1 LKIQELNI
9 EEIKPY
15 DNNPRKNLNYDK
27 VAKSIKEYG
36 FQQPIVVDKNMSII
50 VGHTRYEAAKRLDL
64 KTVPVV
70 IAELDPLKA
79 KAYRIADNR
88 LNEDSKWD
96 FSLLNKEFTDLMDNH
111 FDLDNLGFDNKELEN
126 LITFEPEFK
135 TDDDVPEM
143 EDLDQDIMPSQ
154 VRMVQ
159 LFLDSETE
167 PKFKEMLEFLKDK
180 YKTNSITDTVYKAV
194 ENENYNLKE

>member
-9 EEIKPY
+9 EKIKPY
-15 DNNPRKNLNYDK
+15 ENNPRKNLNYDK

-36 FQQPIVVDKNMSII
+36 FQQPIVVDKDMSII

-96 FSLLNKEFTDLMDNH
+96 FSVLNKEFTDLMDNH

-135 TDDDVPEM
+135 TDDDVPEI
-143 EDLDQDIMPSQ
+143 ENIDQDIMPSQ

-194 ENENYNLKE
+194 ENENYNFKE

>member
-1 LKIQELNI
+1 MKIQELKI
-9 EEIKPY
+9 EQIKPY

-70 IAELDPLKA
+70 IADLDPLKA

-135 TDDDVPEM
+135 TDDNVPEM

>member
-1 LKIQELNI
+1 MKIQEI
-9 EEIKPY
+9 ELEKIKPY
-15 DNNPRKNLNYDK
+15 ENNPRKNLNYDK

-36 FQQPIVVDKNMSII
+36 FQQPIVVDKDMSII

-70 IAELDPLKA
+70 IAELNPLKA

-135 TDDDVPEM
+135 TDDDVPEI
-143 EDLDQDIMPSQ
+143 EDLDQDIIPSQ

-194 ENENYNLKE
+194 ENENFNLKE

>member
-1 LKIQELNI
+1 MKIQEI
-9 EEIKPY
+9 ELEKIKPY
-15 DNNPRKNLNYDK
+15 ENNPRKNLNYDK

-36 FQQPIVVDKNMSII
+36 FQQPIVVDKDMSII
-50 VGHTRYEAAKRLDL
+50 VGHTRYEAAKKLDL

-70 IAELDPLKA
+70 IAELNPLKA

-135 TDDDVPEM
+135 TDDDVPEI
-143 EDLDQDIMPSQ
+143 EDLDQDIIPSQ

-194 ENENYNLKE
+194 ENENFNLKE

>member
-1 LKIQELNI
+1 MKIQELNI
-9 EEIKPY
+9 EQIKPY

-70 IAELDPLKA
+70 IADLDPLKA

>member
-1 LKIQELNI
+1 MKIQELNI
-9 EEIKPY
+9 KQIKPY
-15 DNNPRKNLNYDK
+15 ENNPRKNLNYDK
-27 VAKSIKEYG
+27 VASSIKEYG
-36 FQQPIVVDKNMSII
+36 FQQPIVVDKDMSII

-96 FSLLNKEFTDLMDNH
+96 FSVLNKEFTDLMDNH

-135 TDDDVPEM
+135 TDDDVLEM

-194 ENENYNLKE
+194 ENENYNFKE

>member
-1 LKIQELNI
+1 MKIQELELNK
-9 EEIKPY
+9 IKPY
-15 DNNPRKNLNYDK
+15 ENNPRKNLNYDK
-27 VAKSIKEYG
+27 VAKSIKDFG
-36 FQQPIVVDKNMSII
+36 FQQPIVVDKDMSII

-70 IAELDPLKA
+70 IADLPPLKA

-135 TDDDVPEM
+135 TDDSTSDIV
-143 EDLDQDIMPSQ
+143 DLDQDMIPSQ

>member
-1 LKIQELNI
+1 MKIQELNI
-9 EEIKPY
+9 EQIKPY
-15 DNNPRKNLNYDK
+15 ENNPRKNLNYDK

-36 FQQPIVVDKNMSII
+36 FQQPIVVDKDMSII

-70 IAELDPLKA
+70 IADLDPLKA

-96 FSLLNKEFTDLMDNH
+96 FSILNKEFTDLMDNH

-194 ENENYNLKE
+194 ENENYNFKE

>member
-9 EEIKPY
+9 EQIKPY
-15 DNNPRKNLNYDK
+15 ENNPRKNLNYDK

>member
-9 EEIKPY
+9 EQIKPY
-15 DNNPRKNLNYDK
+15 ENNPRKNLNYDK

-36 FQQPIVVDKNMSII
+36 FQQPIVVDKDMSII

-70 IAELDPLKA
+70 IADLDPLKA

>member
-9 EEIKPY
+9 EQIKPY

-70 IAELDPLKA
+70 IADLDPLKA

>member
-1 LKIQELNI
+1 MKIQELELNK
-9 EEIKPY
+9 IKPY
-15 DNNPRKNLNYDK
+15 ENNPRKNLNYDK
-27 VAKSIKEYG
+27 VAKSIKDFG
-36 FQQPIVVDKNMSII
+36 FQQPIVVDKDMSII

-70 IAELDPLKA
+70 IADLPPLKA

-135 TDDDVPEM
+135 TDDSTPDI
-143 EDLDQDIMPSQ
+143 EDLDQDMIPSQ

>member
-1 LKIQELNI
+1 MKIQELKI
-9 EEIKPY
+9 EQIKPY

-70 IAELDPLKA
+70 IADLDPLKA

>member
-1 LKIQELNI
+1 MKIQEI
-9 EEIKPY
+9 ELEKIKPY
-15 DNNPRKNLNYDK
+15 ENNPRKNLNYDK

-70 IAELDPLKA
+70 IAELNPLKA

-135 TDDDVPEM
+135 TDDDVPEI
-143 EDLDQDIMPSQ
+143 EDLDQDIIPSQ

-194 ENENYNLKE
+194 ENENFNLKE

>member
-1 LKIQELNI
+1 LKIQEFNI
-9 EEIKPY
+9 EQIKPY

-135 TDDDVPEM
+135 TNDDVPEM

-194 ENENYNLKE
+194 ENENYNFKE

>member
-1 LKIQELNI
+1 MKIQEI
-9 EEIKPY
+9 ELEKIKPY
-15 DNNPRKNLNYDK
+15 ENNPRKNLNYDK

-70 IAELDPLKA
+70 IAELNPLKA

-143 EDLDQDIMPSQ
+143 EDLDQDIIPSQ

-194 ENENYNLKE
+194 ENENFNLKE

>member
-1 LKIQELNI
+1 LKIQQI
-9 EEIKPY
+9 EINKIIPY
-15 DNNPRKNLNYDK
+15 INNPRKNLNADK
-27 VAKSIKEYG
+27 VASSIKEFG
-36 FQQPIVVDKNMSII
+36 FQQPIVVDKDMSII

-70 IAELDPLKA
+70 IADLDPLKA

>member
-9 EEIKPY
+9 EQIKPY
-15 DNNPRKNLNYDK
+15 ENNPRKNLNYDK

-36 FQQPIVVDKNMSII
+36 FQQPIVVDKDMSII

-70 IAELDPLKA
+70 IADLDPLKA

-96 FSLLNKEFTDLMDNH
+96 FSVLNKEFTDLMDNH

>member
-1 LKIQELNI
+1 LKIQEFNI
-9 EEIKPY
+9 EQIKPY

-194 ENENYNLKE
+194 ENENYNFKE

>member
-1 LKIQELNI
+1 MKIQEI
-9 EEIKPY
+9 ELEKIKPY
-15 DNNPRKNLNYDK
+15 ENNPRKNLNYDK

-36 FQQPIVVDKNMSII
+36 FQQPIVVDKDMSII

-70 IAELDPLKA
+70 IAELNPLKA

-143 EDLDQDIMPSQ
+143 EDLDQDIIPSQ

-194 ENENYNLKE
+194 ENENFNLKE

>member
-1 LKIQELNI
+1 MKIQELKI

-70 IAELDPLKA
+70 IADLDPLKA

>member
-1 LKIQELNI
+1 LKIQELKI
-9 EEIKPY
+9 EQIKPY

-70 IAELDPLKA
+70 IADLPPLKA

>member
-1 LKIQELNI
+1 MKIQELNI
-9 EEIKPY
+9 EKIKPY
-15 DNNPRKNLNYDK
+15 ENNPRKNLNYDK

-36 FQQPIVVDKNMSII
+36 FQQPIVVDKDMSII

-96 FSLLNKEFTDLMDNH
+96 FSVLNKEFTDLMDNH

-135 TDDDVPEM
+135 TDDDVPEI
-143 EDLDQDIMPSQ
+143 ENIDQDIMPSQ

-194 ENENYNLKE
+194 ENENYNFKE

>member
-1 LKIQELNI
+1 MKIQELNI
-9 EEIKPY
+9 EQIKPY